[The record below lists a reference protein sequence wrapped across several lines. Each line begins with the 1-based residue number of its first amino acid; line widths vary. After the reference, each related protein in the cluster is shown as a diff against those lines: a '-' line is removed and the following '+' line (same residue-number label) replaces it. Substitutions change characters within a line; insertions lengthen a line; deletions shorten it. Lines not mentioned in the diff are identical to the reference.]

1 MNQATTAAAT
11 RAAIKALPG
20 MTAVR
25 IDGEWRVTVNLYR
38 LSERHPEKNLA
49 WCEAKQEAMA
59 YYTDDAADALATA
72 RDMSARWEAEKLTAT
87 A

>member
-1 MNQATTAAAT
+1 MKQATVAAT

-25 IDGEWRVTVNLYR
+25 LDGEWRVTVNIYR
-38 LSERHPEKNLA
+38 LSERHPDKGAA
-49 WCEAKQEAMA
+49 WCEAAQEAMA
-59 YYTDDAADALATA
+59 YYTEDAADALATA
-72 RDMSARWEAEKLTAT
+72 RDMSARWMAGDLTAT